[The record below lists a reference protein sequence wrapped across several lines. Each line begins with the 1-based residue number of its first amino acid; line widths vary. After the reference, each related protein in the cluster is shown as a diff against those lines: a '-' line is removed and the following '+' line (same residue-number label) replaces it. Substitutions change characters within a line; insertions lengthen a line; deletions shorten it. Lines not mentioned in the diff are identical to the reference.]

1 MFWSLTTCRVYFT
14 TWQCGKLLYSRVEY
28 GQVNLPV
35 RFSLVIRD
43 SGQGQSVQMIA
54 QTIGQAFH
62 KLLAKQDI
70 SMYTQYSTDHGEE
83 VLGTL
88 LAAAVLAAGQ
98 LHHLKKETCKRSTPS
113 FPRLLEGHHTSAE
126 LTVPPQ

>member
-1 MFWSLTTCRVYFT
+1 M
-14 TWQCGKLLYSRVEY
+14 
-28 GQVNLPV
+28 
-35 RFSLVIRD
+35 IRE
-43 SGQGQSVQMIA
+43 SGQGQRVQMIA

-62 KLLAKQDI
+62 KDI